1 MAFTMHTEWQRPL
14 SGVHSIVMVKSAQPG
29 AYGGGVHP
37 PPFTLSTIISKV
49 ARADTF
55 PLFIL
60 YPYMYSVVLADQY
73 NFLVKNLRQ
82 ARKFLI
88 NLKLLSVFDRAVAI
102 FLEGAR
108 M

>member
-1 MAFTMHTEWQRPL
+1 M
-14 SGVHSIVMVKSAQPG
+14 
-29 AYGGGVHP
+29 GGGVHP

-49 ARADTF
+49 ARVDTF
-55 PLFIL
+55 PLFLL
-60 YPYMYSVVLADQY
+60 YPYLYSVVLANHY

-88 NLKLLSVFDRAVAI
+88 NLKLLSVFDRAVTI